1 MVFVFSFYIKNCILS
16 ALSKHVIQLC
26 RFLRAFKI
34 HVSVI
39 NLIRLPSFHGKLMDL
54 LETRTSFQEW
64 NEMAKT
70 AAKRGGNMSAFRLF
84 RNFDSRLHLISEFQN

>member
-1 MVFVFSFYIKNCILS
+1 
-16 ALSKHVIQLC
+16 
-26 RFLRAFKI
+26 
-34 HVSVI
+34 
-39 NLIRLPSFHGKLMDL
+39 MDL

-70 AAKRGGNMSAFRLF
+70 TAKRGENMSTFRLF